1 MLQLNLVYG
10 GITRGMELVVLV
22 GQKKGL
28 AIAIKNNLA
37 RRHYTKLREAHSCA
51 LPVD

>member
-1 MLQLNLVYG
+1 MLQRNLVYS

-28 AIAIKNNLA
+28 AIAIKKITWPA
-37 RRHYTKLREAHSCA
+37 GITPS
-51 LPVD
+51 